1 MPSTRASS
9 FVLRQLVEESGL
21 PVFYVEGELVP
32 QGRTTRALPPASA
45 ELSAPAGVV
54 ERSDARARR
63 EHPAKVGRPSNAD
76 AAEAASVVFDAMK
89 REMTIPE
96 TAARLGAG
104 QDGRRTK
111 ELLQTAREVIRERI
125 GEYVDI
131 HLVGAKV
138 AALKGDTRP
147 AEWAL
152 ENLDVDGERVV
163 TAPNKNP
170 PQVAPTFNLGF
181 VIGGIPAQAKQLP
194 PATSKE

>member
-1 MPSTRASS
+1 MPSTRASKFLS
-9 FVLRQLVEESGL
+9 VIDIEAEV
-21 PVFYVEGELVP
+21 VP
-32 QGRTTRALPPASA
+32 TGSTTRALPPASA
-45 ELSAPAGVV
+45 ELNAPAGVAD
-54 ERSDARARR
+54 RSDARRRR
-63 EHPAKVGRPSNAD
+63 EHPAKVGRPSNAE
-76 AAEAASVVFDAMK
+76 AAEAAAVVFDAMK
-89 REMTIPE
+89 REMTVPE

-104 QDGRRTK
+104 QDGRRVK
-111 ELLQTAREVIRERI
+111 ELLKTAREVIRERI

-181 VIGGIPAQAKQLP
+181 MIGGIPAQAKQLP
-194 PATSKE
+194 AATSKE